1 VVATISPDATNLL
14 KGPQAASFDSGS
26 SVTVFKAADLSF
38 IANIPTGASTDPVGA
53 CSDGINFWVN
63 LSGTVNLL
71 RF

>member
-1 VVATISPDATNLL
+1 MGNFTFDGIRVLVTN
-14 KGPQAASFDSGS
+14 GAGD

-38 IANIPTGASTDPVGA
+38 IANVPVAASTFPYTA

-63 LSGTVNLL
+63 LYFTLPGNLL